1 MIESL
6 EKSNQIIP
14 WHVVEDHDFAALSA
28 KNFEFIEEM
37 NGGSEFVEG
46 VDIAL
51 VDEVVEK
58 VDLEVSRL
66 VFQEIVCEIYWG
78 EFLVL

>member
-1 MIESL
+1 
-6 EKSNQIIP
+6 
-14 WHVVEDHDFAALSA
+14 
-28 KNFEFIEEM
+28 M

-66 VFQEIVCEIYWG
+66 VFQEIVCEIY
-78 EFLVL
+78 